1 MAWECHFWAGSF
13 EEEKGSIFSGPENQK
28 KEDMVGEIEMKKR

>member
-1 MAWECHFWAGSF
+1 MAWGYRFWAGSF

-28 KEDMVGEIEMKKR
+28 KEDMVGKKEMKKR